1 MEQEP
6 ENSLL
11 PNHRSRRDPNM
22 RTQPIQWFF
31 NRLGMGMALSQDK
44 AVSFR
49 RNPANLPL
57 EEELLFKYLGET
69 HGRRR

>member
-1 MEQEP
+1 
-6 ENSLL
+6 
-11 PNHRSRRDPNM
+11 M